1 MTEANLMA
9 KLLDISNEKY
19 KFLLQMKKIAENQR
33 GAIEKGNLNL
43 LVDYIQERAEIIE
56 TINIL
61 DLEFLTKF
69 SHLKEVLG
77 LLSIDEIDTSK
88 YPMIIDL
95 KSKISLITN
104 VLEEIKTIDDRNNH
118 SFSSEFHELK
128 SKMKSFNQNVK
139 ANKSYGDKGY
149 KNYSQ
154 GVFIDN
160 KK

>member
-1 MTEANLMA
+1 MTEANLIA
-9 KLLDISNEKY
+9 KLLKISNEKY
-19 KFLLQMKKIAENQR
+19 KFLLQMKKISENQR
-33 GAIEKGNLNL
+33 GAIEKGNFNL

-77 LLSIDEIDTSK
+77 LPSIDEIDTSK

-95 KSKISLITN
+95 KSKISLITK
-104 VLEEIKTIDDRNNH
+104 VLEEIKTIDDMNNH

-128 SKMKSFNQNVK
+128 TKMKSFNQNVK

-149 KNYSQ
+149 RNYSQ